1 MKIEFPSRDFDDA
14 VAAIC
19 HGLPSGEQAAALN
32 ELLRANANAR
42 DEYILRLEL
51 HTRLASEEDLFVSL
65 SAEAANDA
73 PGLELVTEGSA
84 RSELAPGKSARRR
97 KLWAFGIAAGF
108 ALFAVAGWWKGRTS
122 IATVAAAPTSRAVAM
137 LDQTVEAR
145 WSTGQDSPRLG
156 APLDPGW
163 LRLKSGLAQIVF
175 YSGARVVLEGPVEIR
190 LISPRHAWCGRGKI
204 SAEVPPE
211 ARGFRI
217 ETPQGFATDLGTS
230 FGLEVGKQGTELH
243 VFKGSVTWQASA
255 RSEEQVLSAGTGAV
269 IEEAQAPRVIPA
281 NRDAYASL
289 INLREKLVVAEML
302 RFDRWRAASDLL
314 NADPSLRVR
323 FAFEDRALSRWQLCN
338 AAHGVGAVADA
349 TVVGCQF
356 VQGRWPGKRALE
368 FQSVNDRVRVNVPG
382 EFAAVTLASWVRVQ
396 GLDRQLNSLFMSDGF
411 SAGTLH
417 WLIRN
422 DGVMG
427 LTVVG
432 DRAGH
437 YEIATSPPLL
447 TLDQFGMWVHVA
459 VVLDGRTGRAVHY
472 VNGQP
477 VSESAV
483 TIRPPYRIGTAELGN
498 WNGNGFP
505 ENDPFMIRNFSGALD
520 EFCLFSR
527 ALGAHEIHSLYA
539 QGRPEMDAVAQR
551 EVPYLEDA
559 RTY

>member
-1 MKIEFPSRDFDDA
+1 MKIEFPSREFDDA
-14 VAAIC
+14 VAAVC

-32 ELLRANANAR
+32 ELLRTDGDAR
-42 DEYILRLEL
+42 DEYVLRLEL
-51 HTRLASEEDLFVSL
+51 HSRLASGEDLFVS
-65 SAEAANDA
+65 STAGAAEAAREFDMTADA
-73 PGLELVTEGSA
+73 NA
-84 RSELAPGKSARRR
+84 RSVLSHRKGSRRR

-108 ALFAVAGWWKGRTS
+108 VLFAAAGWWKGRTS
-122 IATVAAAPTSRAVAM
+122 VTTVAAVPTSKAVAM

-145 WSTGQDSPRLG
+145 WSTEQESPRLG

-163 LRLKSGLAQIVF
+163 LRLEAGLAQIVF
-175 YSGARVVLEGPVEIR
+175 YSGARVVMEGPAEIR
-190 LISPRHAWCGRGKI
+190 LISPRHAWCGQGKI
-204 SAEVPPE
+204 SAEVPTE

-217 ETPQGFATDLGTS
+217 ETPQGLVTDLGTS
-230 FGLEVGKQGTELH
+230 FGLEVGQQGTELH
-243 VFKGSVTWQASA
+243 VFKGSVTWQASSG
-255 RSEEQVLSAGTGAV
+255 SEEQLLSAGAGVV
-269 IEEAQAPRVIPA
+269 IEGAHAPRVIPA

-314 NADPSLRVR
+314 NGDPSLRVR
-323 FAFEDRALSRWQLCN
+323 FAFEDRAPSRWQLCN
-338 AAHGVGAVADA
+338 AAHGIEAVADA

-368 FQSVNDRVRVNVPG
+368 FQSVSDRVRVNVPG
-382 EFAAVTLASWVRVQ
+382 EFAAVTLAAWVRVQ

-432 DRAGH
+432 ERAGN
-437 YEIATSPPLL
+437 YELATSPPLL
-447 TLDQFGMWVHVA
+447 TLDQFGMWVHLA

-505 ENDPFMIRNFSGALD
+505 EDDPFMIRNFSGAVD

-527 ALGAHEIHSLYA
+527 ALGPHEIRSLYVE
-539 QGRPEMDAVAQR
+539 GRPEMDAIALR
-551 EVPYLEDA
+551 E
-559 RTY
+559 